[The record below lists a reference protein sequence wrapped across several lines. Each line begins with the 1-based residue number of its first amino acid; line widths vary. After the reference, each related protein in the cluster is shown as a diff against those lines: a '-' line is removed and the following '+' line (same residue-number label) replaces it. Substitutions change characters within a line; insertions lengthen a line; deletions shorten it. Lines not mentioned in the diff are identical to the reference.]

1 MLRIVVILAV
11 FLPLATG
18 CGPGEPPPRADE
30 PPQAEAAVEAAVEET
45 PTAVTQA
52 VVPEGSSAGAFEI
65 PYERHVLEN
74 GLTLVIHE
82 DRKAPIVAVNVW
94 YHVGSKDE
102 RPGRTGFAHLFEHLM
117 FNGSENH
124 DAEYFEP
131 FDRVGATG
139 QNGTTNFDRTN
150 YFQTVPSTAL
160 DLALWMESDRMGHLL
175 GAVTQEK
182 LDEQRD
188 VVKNEKRQG
197 ENEPYGKV
205 FETILRNVYPAGHPY
220 SWETIGSMEDLD
232 AASLED
238 VQTWFRTWYGPNN
251 ATLVVSGD
259 VNSEEVL
266 EKVRLYFGDI
276 PPGPPLSRQDTW
288 IAKRTGTHRAVMQDR
303 VPQARVYRVW
313 NVPGWGSADADYLE
327 LAASALASGKNSRLY
342 ERLVYREQIATD
354 VAAYPYAGEIGG
366 LMMLWATAH
375 PGEDPGAALDAL
387 EAAMEEELARFLEE
401 GPTERELERVRIQAR
416 SGFIRGMER
425 IGGFG
430 GKSDILAENQ
440 VYAGD
445 PLAYQASFERLAA
458 ATPEVVRD
466 AARRWLSDGDFVL
479 RVLPFEERAV
489 AADGADRA
497 SLPFP
502 DSFPEARFPDFERG
516 RLSNGLELV
525 VATRRDVP
533 VVTFNLLLD
542 AGYAADQF
550 GKPGTASLAMGMLDE
565 GTETRDALEISDEL
579 SMLGASLGAGSS
591 LDVSSVTLSSLTE
604 NLDASLELFA
614 DIVLRPSFPENEFER
629 LRRQQLA
636 AIQRVKSRP
645 VSMGLRVL
653 PRLLYGEGH
662 AYDLPLTGSGTEAT
676 VNALEIDDLKA
687 FHDTW
692 FKPDNATLIV
702 VGDTDLASIQPR
714 LEALFAEWEPG
725 PVPVK
730 NVADVDQPAGGTVY
744 LVDRPE
750 AEQSVVFAAQLAP
763 PTSNP
768 DEIALQAMNEVLGG
782 DFTSRINMNLRED
795 KNWSYGAFTA
805 MLPAEGPRPFFAYAP
820 VQTDSTGP
828 AIRELVGELEAIRRE
843 RPPTAV
849 EVDTV
854 KDRTTLSLPGRW
866 ETGAA
871 VAGSLAEIVR
881 YGLPDDWWATYSG
894 KVRALDVADVAAAAK
909 AHVLPERLVWVI
921 VGDLERIESQVREL
935 GLGDIVFID
944 ADGRRIEDTGGG

>member
-1 MLRIVVILAV
+1 MLRTATSLALV
-11 FLPLATG
+11 LLLAAG
-18 CGPGEPPPRADE
+18 CGPGEPPPRADAPPRADTAIEDALSEAE
-30 PPQAEAAVEAAVEET
+30 PAAAPV
-45 PTAVTQA
+45 
-52 VVPEGSSAGAFEI
+52 SSAGGAFDI
-65 PYERHVLEN
+65 AYERYVLEN
-74 GLTLVIHE
+74 GLTLIVHE

-175 GAVTQEK
+175 GAVTREK

-251 ATLVVSGD
+251 ATLVVAGD
-259 VNSEEVL
+259 VVAEEVL
-266 EKVRLYFGDI
+266 ERVRVYFGDI

-288 IAKRTGTHRAVMQDR
+288 IAKRTGTHRQVMQDR

-375 PGEDPGAALDAL
+375 PGEDPDGALDAL
-387 EAAMEEELARFLEE
+387 EAAMEEELVRFLEE
-401 GPTERELERVRIQAR
+401 GPTERELERVRVQAR

-445 PLAYQASFERLAA
+445 PLAYRSSFDRLAA

-466 AARRWLSDGDFVL
+466 AARRWLSDGDYVL
-479 RVLPFEERAV
+479 RVLPFEDRAT
-489 AADGADRA
+489 AGGGADRT

-502 DSFPEARFPDFERG
+502 DSFPEARFPEFERG

-533 VVTFNLLLD
+533 VVNFNLLLD

-550 GKPGTASLAMGMLDE
+550 GRPGTASLAMSMLDE
-565 GTETRDALEISDEL
+565 GTESRDALEISDEL
-579 SMLGASLGAGSS
+579 SMLGASIGAGSS

-604 NLDASLELFA
+604 NLDASLDLYA
-614 DIVLRPSFPENEFER
+614 DIILRPSFPENEFER

-636 AIQRVKSRP
+636 SIQREKSRP

-676 VNALEIDDLKA
+676 VTALEIDDLKT
-687 FHDTW
+687 FHETW
-692 FKPDNATLIV
+692 FRPDNGTLIV

-714 LEALFAEWEPG
+714 LEALFADWEPG
-725 PVPVK
+725 PVPEK
-730 NVADVDQPAGGTVY
+730 NVAAVDQPAGGTVY

-750 AEQSVVFAAQLAP
+750 AEQSVIFAAQLAP

-805 MLPAEGPRPFFAYAP
+805 LLPAEGQRPFFAYAP
-820 VQTDSTGP
+820 VQTDSTAP
-828 AIRELVGELEAIRRE
+828 AIREILAELEAIRGD
-843 RPPTAV
+843 RPPTPD

-854 KDRTTLSLPGRW
+854 KARTTLSLPGRW

-881 YGLPDDWWATYSG
+881 YGLPDDWWSTYSG
-894 KVRALDVADVAAAAK
+894 KVRALDVADVAAAAT
-909 AHVLPERLVWVI
+909 ALIVPDRLVWVI
-921 VGDLERIESQVREL
+921 VGDLERIEPEVRDL
-935 GLGDIVFID
+935 GLGRIVRID
-944 ADGRRIEDTGGG
+944 ADGGAVDDGASGR